1 VCLNGCAYVRL
12 PLTGNEELGLKPTVP
27 ANKYQ
32 RVANENNKIKC
43 IKLWVISKNSSN
55 DLGDIIYIP
64 KK

>member
-32 RVANENNKIKC
+32 TMANENNKIKC
-43 IKLWVISKNSSN
+43 LKL
-55 DLGDIIYIP
+55 
-64 KK
+64 